1 MLDWNETFEMY
12 QGSAVALYGLGTE
25 TEKALKELEE
35 KFHIVG
41 LLDSFR
47 EDGCLYGQRIISLDE
62 CIRAE
67 VRLIIVVARPGSCRA
82 IAKRIG
88 TFCRNNGID
97 LIDIRGKDLCR
108 KTRVTYDF
116 KDVNGTAKNELVR
129 LAGGHTV
136 KSVVLVCKLIA
147 RQALFLADVIEF
159 GG

>member
-67 VRLIIVVARPGSCRA
+67 VRLIIEIGRA
-82 IAKRIG
+82 H
-88 TFCRNNGID
+88 
-97 LIDIRGKDLCR
+97 
-108 KTRVTYDF
+108 V
-116 KDVNGTAKNELVR
+116 
-129 LAGGHTV
+129 
-136 KSVVLVCKLIA
+136 
-147 RQALFLADVIEF
+147 
-159 GG
+159 